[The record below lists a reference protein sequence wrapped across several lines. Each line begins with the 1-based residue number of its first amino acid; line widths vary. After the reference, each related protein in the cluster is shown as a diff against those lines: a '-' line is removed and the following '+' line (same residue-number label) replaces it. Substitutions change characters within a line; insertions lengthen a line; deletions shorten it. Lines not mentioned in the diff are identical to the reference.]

1 MSTFEREGYRW
12 CETYFVLFASQRR
25 PTISAVEHALTG
37 LSKRFQLVGLKG
49 NAEGQFESVT
59 LLAPED
65 FAAVD
70 VCYVSDEDV
79 VTEAARLAKELK
91 GLADRPTLSRVAAS
105 NARFD
110 VLHFEQVQ
118 SADDD
123 DLDEQFDPSA
133 LLLVL
138 EALAE
143 LVEGVSVDPASG
155 MLV

>member
-1 MSTFEREGYRW
+1 MYLHETLGITLKIRAWAGAGKLPYFLQEAFAIRE
-12 CETYFVLFASQRR
+12 
-25 PTISAVEHALTG
+25 
-37 LSKRFQLVGLKG
+37 LKLLDR
-49 NAEGQFESVT
+49 QI
-59 LLAPED
+59 LLAMD
-65 FAAVD
+65 
-70 VCYVSDEDV
+70 
-79 VTEAARLAKELK
+79 RQ
-91 GLADRPTLSRVAAS
+91 ADRPTLARVAAS